1 MTTALLAGGGT
12 AGHVNP
18 LLALADHWRSVEP
31 AVTLIVLGTAEG
43 LEARLVPERGYELLT
58 IPRVPFPRRPNRA
71 ALAFPGRFRDAVRRT
86 RAIIRDR
93 GVDVVVG
100 FGGYA
105 SAPAY
110 LAARLERVPIVAHE
124 ANARPGI
131 ANRLAVWL
139 GGRAAT
145 TFAGTP
151 LRGARVVGMPLRPEI
166 TTLDRAAARA
176 GALEH
181 LGLTPGR
188 PVLLVTGGSTGAQ
201 RLNETV
207 TASAARLLG
216 TGWQVL
222 HLTGTGRGGDDPGL
236 AGYRTMPYCDRMDL
250 AFAAADLVLCRAGSA
265 TVSELAAL
273 GLPSLAVQPL
283 PLDPHPPVGP
293 AGALEGRPRRFGRRR
308 LGLAVAGVVAAV
320 PEVER
325 QLPAVGGMLE
335 VAAEVAHARVGC
347 LVDADE
353 HDLPGDPLA
362 ADLEVEHRRHRDGRR
377 HAGDLVAGGTADLL
391 HVPLRVLEPGE

>member
-31 AVTLIVLGTAEG
+31 GVELLVLGTAEG
-43 LEARLVPERGYELLT
+43 LEARLVPDRGYELLT
-58 IPRVPFPRRPNRA
+58 IPRVPFPRRPGRA
-71 ALAFPGRFRDAVRRT
+71 ALAFPGRFRDAVRRA
-86 RAIIRDR
+86 RSIIRDR
-93 GVDVVVG
+93 RVDVVVG

-110 LAARLERVPIVAHE
+110 VAARLERVPIVAHE

-139 GGRAAT
+139 GGRAAI

-151 LRGARVVGMPLRPEI
+151 LRGARLVGMPLRPEI
-166 TTLDRAAARA
+166 TALDRPAVRAAALA
-176 GALEH
+176 E
-181 LGLTPGR
+181 LGLVPDR

-201 RLNETV
+201 RLNETM
-207 TASAARLLG
+207 TASAARVLG

-222 HLTGTGRGGDDPGL
+222 HITGAGRGGDDPGL
-236 AGYRTMPYCDRMDL
+236 VGYRTMPYCDRMDL

-273 GLPSLAVQPL
+273 GLPSVLVPYAAGNGEQRL
-283 PLDPHPPVGP
+283 NARELVG
-293 AGALEGRPRRFGRRR
+293 
-308 LGLAVAGVVAAV
+308 
-320 PEVER
+320 
-325 QLPAVGGMLE
+325 VGGAVLVPDAALTPDW
-335 VAAEVAHARVGC
+335 VARE
-347 LVDADE
+347 L
-353 HDLPGDPLA
+353 
-362 ADLEVEHRRHRDGRR
+362 
-377 HAGDLVAGGTADLL
+377 
-391 HVPLRVLEPGE
+391 VPLLARRGEIARMAAAAQSVGRLHADAALLELVREALATRPA